1 MGKRKLAKPPS
12 KTEKLK
18 VKSHRT
24 TWVIVGVLVVALAG
38 MIAFMLYQGGGSQTP
53 VVGGT
58 AARAGSAAADF
69 TLRLFNGQDL
79 SLASL
84 RGKPVLLSFWASG

>member
-12 KTEKLK
+12 KKEQLK

-24 TWVIVGVLVVALAG
+24 TWIIVSVLAVALAG
-38 MIAFMLYQGGGSQTP
+38 VVAFTLYTGGGRETE
-53 VVGGT
+53 VVKGM
-58 AARAGSAAADF
+58 AARAGSPAADF
-69 TLRLFNGQDL
+69 TLRLFSGQDIAL
-79 SLASL
+79 SSL